1 MITSRHWN
9 GVVQKGRLVTLRL
22 AALVVAFVIVSGSPL
37 VAAQPP
43 APDAAKENARDSDD
57 PRGVLLK
64 PIPEKLV
71 VLTFD
76 DGCASGATVVA
87 PILKSLGFSATFYV

>member
-1 MITSRHWN
+1 MREAI
-9 GVVQKGRLVTLRL
+9 GL
-22 AALVVAFVIVSGSPL
+22 AAVFALVCGSQL

-43 APDAAKENARDSDD
+43 APDAPREDARNPDD
-57 PRGVLLK
+57 PHGVLLK